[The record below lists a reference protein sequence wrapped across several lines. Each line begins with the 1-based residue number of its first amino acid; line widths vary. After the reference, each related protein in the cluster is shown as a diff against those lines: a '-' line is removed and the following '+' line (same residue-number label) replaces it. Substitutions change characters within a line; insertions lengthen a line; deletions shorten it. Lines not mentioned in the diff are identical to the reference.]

1 MKKQH
6 NYPLYEVTPF
16 KDFNEMLEIA
26 DREAGDTPALKYK
39 TEDGVSEITYKQF
52 RRDTLAFTTA
62 LYQRGIHGAH
72 IACLSENSW
81 KWIETYLSV
90 LNSDSVFVPI
100 DKELPSADVFNV
112 LNHSDTT
119 VLVYSG
125 TFDKMLREN
134 RDKIPNVTLFIGMDL
149 PEDAESEAFISFE
162 KLMKTGHELLDGMTE
177 LPKYG
182 QADENAM
189 KMLVYT
195 SGTTG
200 MAKGVM
206 LSLHNLTSLV
216 YHGLRVS
223 TVYDCC
229 LSVLPYHHTYEAVC
243 GILVSLHKHATIC
256 VNDKIRNVLKNLQL
270 FKPTYLYLVPAFAES
285 FYKKIWA
292 SAKETGKDKALA
304 NLIKMSNGLR
314 KTGVDMRKTLF
325 KSIHQQFGGRLIKI
339 VCGGAPIRPEIGEFF
354 DAIGINLIN
363 GYGITECS
371 PLVSA
376 NRDNFNDFRTA
387 GSLLPCVEV
396 KIVDPDEEGNGEIA
410 VKGDTVMLG
419 YTRTGT
425 NR

>member
-1 MKKQH
+1 M
-6 NYPLYEVTPF
+6 
-16 KDFNEMLEIA
+16 
-26 DREAGDTPALKYK
+26 
-39 TEDGVSEITYKQF
+39 
-52 RRDTLAFTTA
+52 
-62 LYQRGIHGAH
+62 
-72 IACLSENSW
+72 
-81 KWIETYLSV
+81 

-243 GILVSLHKHATIC
+243 GILVSLHKHATNLC
-256 VNDKIRNVLKNLQL
+256 VNDKNPQRAQNLQL
-270 FKPTYLYLVPAFAES
+270 FQTDLSLPRSAFAES
-285 FYKKIWA
+285 FLQ
-292 SAKETGKDKALA
+292 E
-304 NLIKMSNGLR
+304 NLGFRRR
-314 KTGVDMRKTLF
+314 KTRQG
-325 KSIHQQFGGRLIKI
+325 
-339 VCGGAPIRPEIGEFF
+339 
-354 DAIGINLIN
+354 
-363 GYGITECS
+363 
-371 PLVSA
+371 
-376 NRDNFNDFRTA
+376 
-387 GSLLPCVEV
+387 
-396 KIVDPDEEGNGEIA
+396 
-410 VKGDTVMLG
+410 
-419 YTRTGT
+419 
-425 NR
+425 